1 MDEFKEVKKA
11 DNLKE
16 TLHLETAMIGK
27 EAGCILCIG
36 VFLSLSSNVKEV
48 HLLRVHCTRGGRFQ
62 YGFDTIF
69 PLTIF
74 VRNKKN
80 DVVCGYYCNSR
91 IYF

>member
-36 VFLSLSSNVKEV
+36 VFLSPRSNVKQV
-48 HLLRVHCTRGGRFQ
+48 HLLT
-62 YGFDTIF
+62 
-69 PLTIF
+69 
-74 VRNKKN
+74 KN
-80 DVVCGYYCNSR
+80 R
-91 IYF
+91 